1 MIRISLILSVLL
13 LAPLSGCL
21 ETIDTLEECV
31 VSNGTDD
38 NQLTIL
44 TYDSFAIPD
53 EVLNEFTN
61 QSGYEV
67 EIKRE
72 GDAGSVLEK
81 MLLTSD
87 APQADLAIGLDNT
100 YLQTAQDNC
109 LVAPHN
115 AAVPDLNPLTLV
127 PYAEESAVP

>member
-21 ETIDTLEECV
+21 GTLETLEECV

-38 NQLTIL
+38 NRLTIL

-67 EIKRE
+67 DIMRE

-87 APQADLAIGLDNT
+87 APQADLSLI
-100 YLQTAQDNC
+100 
-109 LVAPHN
+109 HI
-115 AAVPDLNPLTLV
+115 
-127 PYAEESAVP
+127 

>member
-21 ETIDTLEECV
+21 GTLETLEECV

-38 NQLTIL
+38 NRLTIL

-67 EIKRE
+67 DIMRE

-87 APQADLAIGLDNT
+87 APQADLAD
-100 YLQTAQDNC
+100 
-109 LVAPHN
+109 
-115 AAVPDLNPLTLV
+115 
-127 PYAEESAVP
+127 E